1 MSNTTPGADTAP
13 MSSDSTAPMSSD
25 DTAPITRQ
33 DVAKVAKL
41 ARLRLT
47 DEELDR
53 FTGQLADI
61 LSHAADIEA
70 LDLADIEPMARPI
83 PLANVLRADEPGQ
96 PLDRDEV
103 LAMAPAVEDNQFRVP
118 PSIGE
123 DS

>member
-1 MSNTTPGADTAP
+1 MSDTTPGAESAPNPSDETAP
-13 MSSDSTAPMSSD
+13 DASDE
-25 DTAPITRQ
+25 TAPITTQ

-41 ARLRLT
+41 ACLRLSE
-47 DEELDR
+47 EELER

-61 LSHAADIEA
+61 LGHAADIEA
-70 LDLADIEPMARPI
+70 LDLTDVEPMARPI
-83 PLANVLRADEPGQ
+83 ALTNVLRADEPGD

-118 PSIGE
+118 PSMGE